1 METIKFALRALR
13 QSPGF
18 SLLAIL
24 ALGLGIGAN
33 SAIFSIINAIFLRPL
48 PYAQP
53 EQIVQVT
60 STEAERQLN
69 QVAMSWPRLDRC
81 SAVGQ
86 PQNPSPPKPNPTAQ
100 NPSPPKSHRTP
111 TPNRPRSLRA
121 SGPADGC

>member
-18 SLLAIL
+18 TALAVL

-48 PYAQP
+48 PYEHA

-69 QVAMSWPRLDRC
+69 LVAMSWPRLEMVR
-81 SAVGQ
+81 
-86 PQNPSPPKPNPTAQ
+86 
-100 NPSPPKSHRTP
+100 
-111 TPNRPRSLRA
+111 
-121 SGPADGC
+121 